1 MASSISNSELVET
14 AERHTSSS
22 SLRLTAA
29 DRPGVAQPVP
39 ERDIPPQPWRTM
51 GFTVLALLL
60 VLTSLWEW
68 QMRRLE
74 LVPGDLSGTYDIWA
88 EQRRLVDQRNVPLAL
103 IGDSRILYDTDLD
116 RVTKMTGVRPIQLGI
131 AGGTG
136 LLVLEE
142 MANDPHFKGL
152 AIVGMAETS
161 FFDTQHVA
169 GRTQSALALGRWESP
184 SKRASYMIQRVIAQP
199 LAMLDDEYQLSTLVF
214 DLDPDWRPG
223 VRGPYHDVWKIGQ
236 TRADGQAWLWQRL
249 EHDRYLSAHARGVW
263 HQLFPPFP
271 QDDASI
277 HDILVRSN
285 IAVDKIRAHG
295 GDVVFL
301 RPPSSPDI
309 RAIEDRHLP
318 RARGWDALLAYTHT
332 RGTHA
337 DDLPMAQNLV
347 LPEGSHLTQ
356 ACATVFTDAYIRS
369 VAQQTPLLRLKRDLP
384 PELSTHYC
392 VQSSGSTVLKAQGG
406 VAAPIL
412 QGGPGTSATTSAR
425 GPAQHNAASLQRV
438 LSPKA
443 ASVPRARQALIQT
456 PGHGS

>member
-1 MASSISNSELVET
+1 MASSISSSEIVEKT
-14 AERHTSSS
+14 DRHALPSG
-22 SLRLTAA
+22 LRLTAA

-39 ERDIPPQPWRTM
+39 ERDIPNQPWRTM
-51 GFTVLALLL
+51 ALAVLTLVLAL
-60 VLTSLWEW
+60 TALWEW

-74 LVPGDLSGTYDIWA
+74 LVAGDLSGTYDIWA
-88 EQRRLVDQRNVPLAL
+88 EQRRQVDQRNVPVAL
-103 IGDSRILYDTDLD
+103 IGDSRILYDTDLE
-116 RVTKMTGVRPIQLGI
+116 RVTQLAGVRPIQLGI

-136 LLVLEE
+136 LLVLED

-161 FFDTQHVA
+161 FFDKGHTA
-169 GRTQSALALGRWESP
+169 MRTQNALALGRWESP
-184 SKRASYMIQRVIAQP
+184 SKRASYMIQRVISQP
-199 LAMLDDEYQLSTLVF
+199 LAMLDDEYQLSTMVF
-214 DLDPDWRPG
+214 DLDPDWRQG

-236 TRADGQAWLWQRL
+236 TRANGQSWVWKRL
-249 EHDRYLSAHARGVW
+249 EHDRFLSDHARGVW

-277 HDILVRSN
+277 HQILVRSK
-285 IAVDKIRAHG
+285 IAVDKIRARG

-332 RGTHA
+332 KGIHA
-337 DDLPMAQNLV
+337 DDLPQAQNLV

-369 VAQQTPLLRLKRDLP
+369 VAGQTSLLHLQSGLP
-384 PELSTHYC
+384 PPLSTGDC
-392 VQSSGSTVLKAQGG
+392 VRKPVSAALESLGG
-406 VAAPIL
+406 AIF
-412 QGGPGTSATTSAR
+412 
-425 GPAQHNAASLQRV
+425 
-438 LSPKA
+438 
-443 ASVPRARQALIQT
+443 
-456 PGHGS
+456 